1 MLLVRSVL
9 RRGRLTHITLAQA
22 STELPGL
29 DNRIG
34 PGFGNSG
41 GMDIP
46 ITPEALDAAVE
57 AESFTGVL
65 TIDVGGERVLER
77 CEGFAHRALG
87 VLNTPSTRISAASGS
102 KGFTA
107 LVIMRLVEAGE
118 LALTDLVRPLLG
130 EDLPLIDDA
139 VTIEHLL
146 AHTSGIGDYLDE
158 DGDGDIDDYIFSLP
172 LHVLAETEAFLP
184 ALDGF
189 PQKFP
194 PGERFSYC
202 NGGYVVLA
210 LIAERVSG
218 RGFHELV
225 QTEVCDRAGLT
236 GSAFLRSDDLPADA
250 ALGYLD
256 EEGNRTNV
264 LHLPVRGNGDGGM
277 YFTADD
283 LHRFWNA
290 LLDGRIVSP
299 DSVAAMTRP
308 RFDVLSEHKRYGM
321 GFWLGRRNSSLIL
334 EGYDA
339 GASFRSTHIPET
351 RTTVTVLGNSS
362 EGAWPVIYALADAMD
377 GTVRGKFP
385 DEA

>member
-1 MLLVRSVL
+1 M
-9 RRGRLTHITLAQA
+9 
-22 STELPGL
+22 
-29 DNRIG
+29 N
-34 PGFGNSG
+34 
-41 GMDIP
+41 IP
-46 ITPEALDAAVE
+46 ITSEALDAAIE
-57 AESFTGVL
+57 EESFTGVV
-65 TIDVGGERVLER
+65 TVDVGGERTLER
-77 CEGFAHRALG
+77 CEGFANRALG
-87 VLNTPSTRISAASGS
+87 IPNTPSTRISAASGN

-107 LVIMRLVEAGE
+107 LAIMRLVELGS
-118 LALTDLVRPLLG
+118 LSLTDRVRPILG
-130 EDLPLIDDA
+130 DDLPLIDDA

-146 AHTSGIGDYLDE
+146 THTSGIGDYLDE
-158 DGDGDIDDYIFSLP
+158 EGDGEIDDYIFSLP
-172 LHVLAETEAFLP
+172 LHLLAETEAFVP

-189 PQKFP
+189 AQKFA

-225 QTEVCDRAGLT
+225 QTEVCERAGLT

-250 ALGYLD
+250 ALGYLY

-290 LLDGRIVSP
+290 LLDGRIVSHETL
-299 DSVAAMTRP
+299 AEMIRP
-308 RFDVLSEHKRYGM
+308 RFDVESERKRYGM
-321 GFWLGRRNSSLIL
+321 GFWLGRRSSSLIL

-339 GASFRSTHIPET
+339 GASFRSTHVPET

-362 EGAWPVIYALADAMD
+362 EGAWPVIFALDDAIH
-377 GTVRGKFP
+377 GTVRGRFP
-385 DEA
+385 DED

>member
-1 MLLVRSVL
+1 MSVP
-9 RRGRLTHITLAQA
+9 LTA
-22 STELPGL
+22 
-29 DNRIG
+29 
-34 PGFGNSG
+34 
-41 GMDIP
+41 
-46 ITPEALDAAVE
+46 EALDAAIA

-65 TIDVGGERVLER
+65 TIDEGDTRTLER

-87 VLNTPSTRISAASGS
+87 VRNTPSTRISAASGS

-107 LVIMRLVEAGE
+107 LVIMRLVEDGMLG
-118 LALTDLVRPLLG
+118 LADPVRPLLG
-130 EDLPLIDDA
+130 DDLPLIDDR
-139 VTIEHLL
+139 VTVEHLL
-146 AHTSGIGDYLDE
+146 THTSGIGDYLDE
-158 DGDGDIDDYIFSLP
+158 EGDGEIDDYIFSLP
-172 LHVLAETEAFLP
+172 LHELADTEGFLP

-202 NGGYVVLA
+202 NGGYMVLA
-210 LIAERVSG
+210 LLAERVSG
-218 RGFHELV
+218 RGFHDLV
-225 QTEVCDRAGLT
+225 RTEVCDRAGLT
-236 GSAFLRSDDLPADA
+236 GSAFLRSDDLPGDA

-256 EEGNRTNV
+256 AEGNRTNV

-290 LLDGRIVSP
+290 LLDGRIVAP
-299 DSVAAMTRP
+299 DTLAEMTRP
-308 RFDVLSEHKRYGM
+308 RLDVPSEHKRYGM
-321 GFWLGRRNSSLIL
+321 GLWLGRRNSSLIL

-385 DEA
+385 DEN